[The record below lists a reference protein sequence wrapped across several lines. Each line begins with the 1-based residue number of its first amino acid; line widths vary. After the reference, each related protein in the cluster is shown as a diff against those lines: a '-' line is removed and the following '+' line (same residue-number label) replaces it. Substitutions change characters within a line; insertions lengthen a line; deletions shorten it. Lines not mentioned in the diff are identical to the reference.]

1 MKVEAGGQAV
11 PCGGD
16 VVVLTAIRR
25 REAMGLGQVQTQV
38 VALYASGSTLSGCHH
53 LVSSILV
60 RRMIQK
66 CPYIMHK
73 ERVQQLCNLLLIGKI

>member
-1 MKVEAGGQAV
+1 MCGRGRGMGVQRCHVKVEAGGQAV

-38 VALYASGSTLSGCHH
+38 VALYASGSLPVFDAQRLPSPG
-53 LVSSILV
+53 
-60 RRMIQK
+60 
-66 CPYIMHK
+66 
-73 ERVQQLCNLLLIGKI
+73 